1 MKCEVWRG
9 EWRVESR
16 EWRVWSVEFGVW
28 RVESVE
34 CRVWRVARGL
44 WSVEW

>member
-1 MKCEVWRG
+1 MSDDCEAGLESVKCEVWRG

-28 RVESVE
+28 CVACGE
-34 CRVWRVARGL
+34 CGV
-44 WSVEW
+44 